1 MSDANP
7 AHKEFDA
14 MKAVYEALEPL
25 EDDAR
30 ERVVKHV
37 AGMLEINVTAKH
49 GKNNVASGDAEQ
61 ADADAEA
68 AAAAASSVPAFKN
81 FAELFAAADPE
92 TTAHK
97 ALVAGYWIQ
106 VSEGNP
112 TFDGQRANKEL
123 AHLGHKLANITNA
136 VDTLKVQKPALVI
149 QTKKSGSSQQARKT
163 YMVTNAGIE
172 AVKAMLNG

>member
-1 MSDANP
+1 MSDQSP
-7 AHKEFDA
+7 AQKEFDA
-14 MKAVYEALEPL
+14 MKIVYEALEPL

-37 AGMLEINVTAKH
+37 AGMLEISVVMKP
-49 GKNNVASGDAEQ
+49 GKPDPVVSEADQDSGDA
-61 ADADAEA
+61 ATVA
-68 AAAAASSVPAFKN
+68 AAATSVPAFKN

-112 TFDGQRANKEL
+112 SFEGQRANKEL

-136 VDTLKVQKPALVI
+136 VDTLKAQKPALVI
-149 QTKKSGSSQQARKT
+149 QTKKSGTSQQARKT
-163 YMVTNAGIE
+163 YMVTHAGIE